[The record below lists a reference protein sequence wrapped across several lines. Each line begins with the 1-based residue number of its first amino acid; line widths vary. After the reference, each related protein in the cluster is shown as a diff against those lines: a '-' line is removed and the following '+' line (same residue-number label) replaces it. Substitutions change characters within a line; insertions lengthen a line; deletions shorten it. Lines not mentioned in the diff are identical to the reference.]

1 MFDKNLNSFL
11 QSKDSILDEIIF
23 SIYRNFEDKRKSKK
37 GITPSAIKAEK
48 KVLGQLINSLYQSYY
63 SLPKKINKYCSF
75 QKTHNKI

>member
-48 KVLGQLINSLYQSYY
+48 R
-63 SLPKKINKYCSF
+63 F
-75 QKTHNKI
+75 

>member
-37 GITPSAIKAEK
+37 GITPSAWQRDA
-48 KVLGQLINSLYQSYY
+48 LPLSYARLFY
-63 SLPKKINKYCSF
+63 KC
-75 QKTHNKI
+75 